1 MIKRTYIG
9 DTSTE
14 VVLENLAEYLQK
26 VTVPKYFSKVEIDS
40 SLISCFVDDFCMM
53 TIGNLASVGVTVKT
67 KNNTSLNIATGS
79 STYTKFSHAYE
90 CNCGVAIKIP
100 GSSVNF
106 GLAITK
112 DEAENTTVIIEGKL
126 YSTPSSSTL
135 VPIYIMNENSDE
147 VSPMRV
153 IRYGTP
159 GFAKTTLAPFV
170 VSGGDG
176 NYTPN
181 VLLQL
186 FEHNTEQGVL
196 EINGAKYFSNGL
208 WCIKDE

>member
-9 DTSTE
+9 DTSADLS
-14 VVLENLAEYLQK
+14 LENLAEYLQK

-40 SLISCFVDDFCMM
+40 NLISCFVDDFCMM
-53 TIGNLASVGVTVKT
+53 TIGTANATGVTVKT
-67 KNNTSLNIATGS
+67 KNNTSINIATGS
-79 STYTKFSHAYE
+79 SSYTKFSHAYE
-90 CNCGVAIKIP
+90 CNCGIALKMN
-100 GSSVNF
+100 GSSVF

-112 DEAENTTVIIEGKL
+112 DVSGNTTIIIEGKL
-126 YSTPSSSTL
+126 YSSPSSTA
-135 VPIYIMNENSDE
+135 VIPIYIMNVNSDE
-147 VSPMRV
+147 INPIRTV
-153 IRYGTP
+153 RYGTP

-181 VLLQL
+181 AFLQL
-186 FEHNTEQGVL
+186 FEHNTEQGLL
-196 EINGAKYFSNGL
+196 EINGVKYFSNGL